1 MKQYTFLLLSI
12 LLVGCA
18 SSSKDVPGDFRT
30 AKERTEEEMK
40 GSVFGKD
47 ALGWKWNKDADEKT
61 ATSDDP
67 LWSATSK
74 VVAEYPISFNNFHAR
89 IIQTDWINHPEKTDI
104 RYRFTVRLLGKSP
117 RADNLEVLMMA
128 ERKQGAVWTTVLP
141 DTALRKTL
149 IDRIIIEATQ
159 IYDQNKRD

>member
-1 MKQYTFLLLSI
+1 MKLYSFLLLSVF
-12 LLVGCA
+12 LMGCS

-61 ATSDDP
+61 ATLDDP
-67 LWSATSK
+67 LWGAASK
-74 VVAEYPISFNNFHAR
+74 IMSEYPISFNNFHAR
-89 IIQTDWINHPEKTDI
+89 IIQTDWINHTEKTDI
-104 RYRFTVRLLGKSP
+104 RYRFTVRLLGKMP
-117 RADNLEVLMMA
+117 REDNLEILMMA
-128 ERKQGAVWTTVLP
+128 EKKQGAAWVTILP
-141 DTALRKTL
+141 DAALRKTL

-159 IYDQNKRD
+159 LYDRNKRD